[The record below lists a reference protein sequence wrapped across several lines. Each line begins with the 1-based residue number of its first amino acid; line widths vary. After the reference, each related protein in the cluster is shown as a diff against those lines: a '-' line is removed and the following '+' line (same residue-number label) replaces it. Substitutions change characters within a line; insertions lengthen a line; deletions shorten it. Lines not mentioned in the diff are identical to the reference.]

1 MRSLGRTREN
11 GRFRGSFS
19 ESDREVRRR
28 SKVLWKVGT
37 MVWRNA
43 YMSLIFSP
51 LPLSVSWL
59 ASVLVCFLE
68 VEVRVVVEQG
78 DLSSVVVVL
87 ESYRRALLETVS
99 ARARGGLYV
108 ALGAKLKKMQEMMAN
123 GRIYEAFRMAYVLSG
138 LSHTHGKDQPQPNQ
152 CTMERMVQSD
162 VCC

>member
-1 MRSLGRTREN
+1 MKEWVGSDIFLKQPESDTLMRNILQAVMGKWAWLLLEEKVAWGAEQQEKERQLGEKRARGRKLVRSLGRTREN

-51 LPLSVSWL
+51 LSLSVSWL
-59 ASVLVCFLE
+59 ALVLVRFLE

-78 DLSSVVVVL
+78 DLSSVVIV
-87 ESYRRALLETVS
+87 
-99 ARARGGLYV
+99 
-108 ALGAKLKKMQEMMAN
+108 LGAVE
-123 GRIYEAFRMAYVLSG
+123 G
-138 LSHTHGKDQPQPNQ
+138 H
-152 CTMERMVQSD
+152 C
-162 VCC
+162 